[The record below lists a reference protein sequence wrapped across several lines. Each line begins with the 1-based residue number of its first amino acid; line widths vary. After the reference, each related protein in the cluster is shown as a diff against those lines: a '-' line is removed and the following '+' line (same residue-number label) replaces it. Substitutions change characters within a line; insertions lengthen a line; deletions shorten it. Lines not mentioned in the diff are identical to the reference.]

1 MATPTGSPAGPAPP
15 AGSPPIQPV
24 WHPPQG
30 PYYSIDVECVATGT
44 GHNARAIAQIGLVD
58 ANGRCVL
65 NLFVKPPAGSTVASY
80 LTPLTGI
87 TAEMLTQYG
96 LEAEHALML
105 LKQHL
110 PKTACLVGQNIG
122 KDVQWL
128 GLKEGV
134 DFTSLVDLA
143 GLFRVYNP
151 KYRGYTYFGLDHVAT
166 VLLGEANAGA
176 AHNAVTDA
184 IKSIRLFLL
193 WVFLQGQPTQLAA
206 AQESLLNSKIT
217 PSFASQNP
225 TFEGCCMG
233 NRKTC
238 KCGDPF
244 LG

>member
-1 MATPTGSPAGPAPP
+1 
-15 AGSPPIQPV
+15 
-24 WHPPQG
+24 
-30 PYYSIDVECVATGT
+30 
-44 GHNARAIAQIGLVD
+44 
-58 ANGRCVL
+58 
-65 NLFVKPPAGSTVASY
+65 
-80 LTPLTGI
+80 
-87 TAEMLTQYG
+87 
-96 LEAEHALML
+96 ML

-110 PKTACLVGQNIG
+110 PRTACLVGQNIG
-122 KDVQWL
+122 KDVMWL

-134 DFTSLVDLA
+134 DFASLVDLA
-143 GLFRVYNP
+143 GLFRVFNA
-151 KYRGYTYFGLDHVAT
+151 KYKSFTYFGLDHVAT

-193 WVFLQGQPTQLAA
+193 WVFLQVTRNPSPAMVSGVGEDRVGRFEGEGLYHLPGEPTSAKLREGAWCALLHTRADATHTGRRGSLQSQPVQLAA
-206 AQESLLNSKIT
+206 AQESLLNSKLT